1 MAGETILIIDDNPI
15 NLKLEMILL
24 QVEGYDVH
32 TASNAEEAFKMLDS
46 VAPRLI
52 ILDLQ
57 LPGMSGLDLARKIKS
72 IPSFKRIVILAVTAY
87 AMKGDKEAALV
98 AGCDGYITKPIDTNA
113 FPAMVA
119 NYLNAA
125 FPRR

>member
-32 TASNAEEAFKMLDS
+32 AASSAEEALKMLD
-46 VAPRLI
+46 ALQPHLI

-57 LPGMSGLDLARKIKS
+57 LPGMSGLDFARKLKDN
-72 IPSFKRIVILAVTAY
+72 PGYRNIVLLAVTAY
-87 AMKGDKEAALV
+87 AMKGDKEAALA

-113 FPAMVA
+113 FPTVVA
-119 NYLNAA
+119 NYLHTA
-125 FPRR
+125 FPHR

>member
-113 FPAMVA
+113 FSAMIA